1 MPLVCVFAIL
11 RCSHFYA
18 CAVAMPMQA
27 RSRYYPRL
35 AVLSSRCAC
44 GLRLAK
50 YRGASQCLRMAHAT
64 AQAPDVNNDETRY
77 TYALQITTCYRHFL
91 TFRLNAL
98 KLYFIKSHIFCFS
111 IYLVPDEYHIHQAL
125 VFTA

>member
-35 AVLSSRCAC
+35 AVLSSRCAS

-77 TYALQITTCYRHFL
+77 TYTLQITTCYRYFL
-91 TFRLNAL
+91 DF
-98 KLYFIKSHIFCFS
+98 
-111 IYLVPDEYHIHQAL
+111 
-125 VFTA
+125 